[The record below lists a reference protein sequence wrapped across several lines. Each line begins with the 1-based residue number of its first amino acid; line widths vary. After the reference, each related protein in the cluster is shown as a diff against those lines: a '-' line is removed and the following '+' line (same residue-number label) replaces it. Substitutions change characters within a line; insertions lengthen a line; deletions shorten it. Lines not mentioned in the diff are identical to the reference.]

1 MYFFIRNWVP
11 MVIEIIT
18 RVMENLRSYGKRS
31 VMTIVGITW
40 GIASYILLMAYGDDF
55 HRALLLGMKYFGD
68 NVVIVWNGQTS
79 LQAGGGRAGRVVR
92 TQPEDVEAIR
102 QRCSLVKRASPEV
115 YEEMQLRWGDRMTTG
130 GIRAVNDE
138 YGSMR
143 GMFMGE
149 GRFLSAEDVTSMRRV
164 AVLGYDLKKKLF
176 SQAPALDQDIFI
188 RGMRFSVIGV
198 LRKKI
203 AMSNYFSD
211 DDSCALI
218 PIKVM
223 GTMRDIRYNS
233 VLVFQPVSGAME
245 AAALRQVRQVLGDI
259 HKFNPADEKALIMQ
273 TASEGFNI
281 VNGLG
286 MAIKG
291 LLKVIGLLT
300 LAVAGVGI
308 MNIML
313 FCVQERMNEIG
324 VLKALGARKRH
335 IRLQFLG
342 EALALS
348 IAGGL
353 LGYFLAILLA
363 HWIGVIPFLG
373 PLYEDSSGQ
382 GDIHLIVNT
391 RVFLTSF
398 ITFIVIGLL
407 SGTWPAIKAS
417 RLDPVEALRAE

>member
-1 MYFFIRNWVP
+1 MIF
-11 MVIEIIT
+11 EIFK
-18 RVMENLRSYGKRS
+18 RVVDNLRVYGKRS
-31 VMTIVGITW
+31 IMTVLGVTW

-68 NVVIVWNGQTS
+68 NVVVVWNGQTS
-79 LQAGGGRAGRVVR
+79 MQAGGARAGHVVR
-92 TQPEDVEAIR
+92 TQPEDVDAIK
-102 QRCSLVKRASPEV
+102 QRCTLIKRASPEV
-115 YEEMQLRWGDRMTTG
+115 YEELQLRWGDRLTTA

-138 YGSMR
+138 YGAMR

-149 GRFLSAEDVTSMRRV
+149 GRFLSADDVASMRRV
-164 AVLGYDLKKKLF
+164 VVLGHDLKKKLF

-188 RGMRFSVIGV
+188 NGMRFSVIGV
-198 LRKKI
+198 LQKKI
-203 AMSNYFSD
+203 SLSSYFSD

-223 GTMRDIRYNS
+223 GIMRDIRYNS
-233 VLVFQPVSGAME
+233 VLVYQPVSAAME
-245 AAALRQVRQVLGDI
+245 LPATRQVRQVLGDI
-259 HKFNPADEKALIMQ
+259 HKFNPADEKALIMH
-273 TASEGFNI
+273 TSSEGFKI

-286 MAIKG
+286 LAIKG
-291 LLKVIGLLT
+291 LLKVIGLFT

-313 FCVQERMNEIG
+313 FCVQERTHEIG
-324 VLKALGARKRH
+324 VLKALGARRRH

-348 IAGGL
+348 IIGGV
-353 LGYFLAILLA
+353 LGYVIAVLLA
-363 HWIGVIPFLG
+363 NWIGAIPFLG
-373 PLYEDSSGQ
+373 PLFEDTSGQ

-391 RVFLTSF
+391 HVFIASF
-398 ITFIVIGLL
+398 ITFVVIGLL

-417 RLDPVEALRAE
+417 RLDPVEALRTE